1 MASEHEVTIREHR
14 VVFRTW
20 TYGMKQEALRKA
32 TSWRR
37 EPGGGLEPDV
47 DPWILNDVMLEQTI
61 VEWDLVNGDG
71 QPLPITIE
79 AIHGLEPPELVEEMI
94 AETQRING
102 VSVAERKKSSRQ

>member
-1 MASEHEVTIREHR
+1 MGSEHEVEIMGHR

-20 TYGMKQEALRKA
+20 TYGMKQEALREA
-32 TSWRR
+32 TRWRR

-47 DPWILNDVMLEQTI
+47 DPWTLNDVMLVQTV
-61 VEWDLVNGDG
+61 VEWDLVDGEG

-79 AIHGLEPPELVEEMI
+79 CIHGLEPPELVEGMI

-102 VSVAERKKSSRQ
+102 MSVAERKK